1 MADRAARDDF
11 GAERA
16 VGEEPEYFLLATPV
30 IARSEATRQSPWDGD
45 CFVAA
50 LLAMTVDEGRAYM
63 IELSGVAPGNKLRLV
78 GGITA
83 EVLEI
88 VNDEWAKVRLIEV
101 PTGEIGTEE

>member
-1 MADRAARDDF
+1 
-11 GAERA
+11 
-16 VGEEPEYFLLATPV
+16 
-30 IARSEATRQSPWDGD
+30 
-45 CFVAA
+45 
-50 LLAMTVDEGRAYM
+50 M

-101 PTGEIGTEE
+101 PERRRVGTEELCHATDIIEVV